1 MALIVLASA
10 SGSPGVT
17 TTALGLALVWHRPV
31 VLVDADPVGGSALL
45 AGYFQGTVADDDA
58 MVNLVLAQRDGLL
71 AEVLPRTMI
80 PVPDTYVSILPG
92 PKSHAQAGS
101 LSELWGAL
109 AYELRGLEQTGQ
121 DVIVDAGRLG
131 MVHSPQALIRA
142 ADFAL
147 LVSRTDLPAL
157 AAARQWAD
165 DWTTATVDGTG
176 AASVA
181 SLLVGAGRPY
191 TASEVSKVLGVPVL
205 ESLAWDPKSA
215 RVFSEGQKPAGSTWS
230 QRDQL
235 VRSYRAAAAAI
246 NARVTAERL
255 TMAPG
260 GVR

>member
-17 TTALGLALVWHRPV
+17 TTALGIALVWHRPV

-45 AGYFQGTVADDDA
+45 AGYFQGTVSDDDA
-58 MVNLVLAQRDGLL
+58 MVNLVLARRDGRL

-80 PVPDTYVSILPG
+80 GIPNTYVSLLPG

-101 LSELWGAL
+101 LSELWSAL
-109 AYELRGLEQTGQ
+109 AYELRTLEQTGQ

-131 MVHSPQALIRA
+131 MVHSPHGLIRA
-142 ADFAL
+142 ADLAV

-157 AAARQWAD
+157 AAARQWAGQ
-165 DWTTATVDGTG
+165 WTEASRDGTG

-181 SLLVGAGRPY
+181 NLLVGVGRPY
-191 TASEVSKVLGVPVL
+191 DASEVVKVLGIPVL
-205 ESLAWDPKSA
+205 GSLAWDARSA
-215 RVFSEGQKPAGSTWS
+215 RVFSEGQKPSGSTWS

-246 NARVTAERL
+246 NQRVTAERL
-255 TMAPG
+255 TVSPG
-260 GVR
+260 GAR

>member
-17 TTALGLALVWHRPV
+17 TTALGIALVWHRPV

-45 AGYFQGTVADDDA
+45 AGYFQGTVSDDDA
-58 MVNLVLAQRDGLL
+58 MVHLVLARRDGRL

-80 PVPDTYVSILPG
+80 SVPGTYVSILPG

-101 LSELWGAL
+101 LSELWRAL
-109 AYELRGLEQTGQ
+109 AFELRALEQTGQ

-131 MVHSPQALIRA
+131 MVHSPQGLIRA
-142 ADFAL
+142 ADLAL
-147 LVSRTDLPAL
+147 LVTRTDLPAL
-157 AAARQWAD
+157 AAARQWAAE
-165 DWTTATVDGTG
+165 WTEGTQDGTG
-176 AASVA
+176 AAGVA
-181 SLLVGAGRPY
+181 ALLVGAGRPY
-191 TASEVSKVLGVPVL
+191 EASEVAKVLALPVL
-205 ESLAWDPKSA
+205 ESLAWDPRSA
-215 RVFSEGQKPAGSTWS
+215 RVFSEGQKPSGSGWS

-246 NARVTAERL
+246 NERVTAQQL
-255 TMAPG
+255 TMSPG

>member
-17 TTALGLALVWHRPV
+17 TTALGIALVWHRPV
-31 VLVDADPVGGSALL
+31 VLVDADPVGGSSLL
-45 AGYFQGTVADDDA
+45 AGYFQGTVSDDDA
-58 MVNLVLAQRDGLL
+58 MVHLVLARRDGRL
-71 AEVLPRTMI
+71 AEVLPHTMFTI
-80 PVPDTYVSILPG
+80 PGTYVSLLPG

-109 AYELRGLEQTGQ
+109 AYELRALEQTGQ

-131 MVHSPQALIRA
+131 MVHSPQALIRS
-142 ADFAL
+142 ADLAL

-157 AAARQWAD
+157 AAARQWAAA
-165 DWTTATVDGTG
+165 WRAASHDGTG
-176 AASVA
+176 AVSVA

-191 TASEVSKVLGVPVL
+191 DPSDVAHVLDLPVL
-205 ESLAWDPKSA
+205 ESLAWDPPSA
-215 RVFSEGQKPAGSTWS
+215 RVFSQGQKPSGSAWS
-230 QRDQL
+230 HRDRL

-246 NARVTAERL
+246 NQRVTAEQL
-255 TMAPG
+255 TMPPG

>member
-10 SGSPGVT
+10 SGAPGVT
-17 TTALGLALVWHRPV
+17 TSALGLALVWHRPV

-45 AGYFQGTVADDDA
+45 AGYFQGTVADADA
-58 MVNLVLAQRDGLL
+58 MVNLVLARRDGRL
-71 AEVLPRTMI
+71 AEILPRTMI
-80 PVPDTYVSILPG
+80 PVPETYVSILPG

-109 AYELRGLEQTGQ
+109 AYELRGLEQTGL

-142 ADFAL
+142 ADLAL

-165 DWTTATVDGTG
+165 SWTAAMVDGTG

-191 TASEVSKVLGVPVL
+191 AAAEVSKVLGVPVL

-215 RVFSEGQKPAGSTWS
+215 RVFSEGRKPAGSTWS

-235 VRSYRAAAAAI
+235 VRSYRAAAAEI
-246 NARVTAERL
+246 SARVTAERL

>member
-1 MALIVLASA
+1 M
-10 SGSPGVT
+10 
-17 TTALGLALVWHRPV
+17 
-31 VLVDADPVGGSALL
+31 
-45 AGYFQGTVADDDA
+45 
-58 MVNLVLAQRDGLL
+58 
-71 AEVLPRTMI
+71 
-80 PVPDTYVSILPG
+80 SILPG

-131 MVHSPQALIRA
+131 MVHSPQALIRS
-142 ADFAL
+142 ADLAL

-165 DWTTATVDGTG
+165 DWTAAMTDGTG
-176 AASVA
+176 AASIG

-191 TASEVSKVLGVPVL
+191 AASEVSKVLDLPVV
-205 ESLAWDPKSA
+205 ESLAWDPRSA
-215 RVFSEGQKPAGSTWS
+215 RVFSEGQKPTGGTWS

-246 NARVTAERL
+246 SARVTAERL
-255 TMAPG
+255 TMSPG

>member
-17 TTALGLALVWHRPV
+17 TTALGVALVWHRPV

-45 AGYFQGTVADDDA
+45 AGYFQGTVSDDDA
-58 MVNLVLAQRDGLL
+58 MVNLVLARRDGRL

-80 PVPDTYVSILPG
+80 SIPGTHVSLVPG

-109 AYELRGLEQTGQ
+109 AYELRALEQTGQ

-131 MVHSPQALIRA
+131 MVHSPHGLIRA
-142 ADFAL
+142 ADLGL

-157 AAARQWAD
+157 AAARQWAAE
-165 DWTTATVDGTG
+165 WTEATQDGTG

-181 SLLVGAGRPY
+181 ALLVGPGRPY
-191 TASEVSKVLGVPVL
+191 DPAEVAKVLALPAL
-205 ESLAWDPKSA
+205 ESVAWDPRSA
-215 RVFSEGQKPAGSTWS
+215 RVFSEGQKPSGSAWS

-246 NARVTAERL
+246 NQRVTAERL
-255 TMAPG
+255 ATTQR

>member
-17 TTALGLALVWHRPV
+17 TTALGIALVWHRPV

-45 AGYFQGTVADDDA
+45 AGYFQGTVSDDDA
-58 MVNLVLAQRDGLL
+58 MVHLVLARRDGRL

-80 PVPDTYVSILPG
+80 SVPGTYVSILPG

-109 AYELRGLEQTGQ
+109 AYELRALDQTGQ

-131 MVHSPQALIRA
+131 MVHSPQGLVRA
-142 ADFAL
+142 SDLAL
-147 LVSRTDLPAL
+147 LVTRTDLPAL
-157 AAARQWAD
+157 AAARQWAAE
-165 DWTTATVDGTG
+165 WTGATQDGTG
-176 AASVA
+176 AAGVA
-181 SLLVGAGRPY
+181 ALLVGAGRPY
-191 TASEVSKVLGVPVL
+191 EASEVAKVLALPVL
-205 ESLAWDPKSA
+205 ESLAWDSRSA
-215 RVFSEGQKPAGSTWS
+215 RVFSEGQKPSRSAWS
-230 QRDQL
+230 HRDQL

-246 NARVTAERL
+246 NQRVTAQQL
-255 TMAPG
+255 TMSPG